1 MPVTEQWT
9 NPDVL
14 RWARE
19 RLNLTVEQVVEES
32 KKLAKRHFAAISEQD
47 LTAWEEGVSEP
58 ELAQLE
64 TLAEIYACP
73 VGYFFLESPPDEPL
87 PVSFRGLT
95 KPPEQLQSLSQ
106 RSLRRFM
113 ELAQW
118 TVETL
123 RQTGQRWQV
132 NIRPAQ
138 VSAQTARA
146 DQLAAEYRQRF
157 GWNAAQRQQLAG
169 KPHEA
174 FKWWR
179 RVIESQGIF
188 CFEMPL
194 DPKET
199 RGAALWL
206 EGYPFILVNHRDIE
220 AAPGRIFTLLHE
232 FAHLISAKEGVV
244 CDFHGAPHDH
254 NPEPFANRLAARIL
268 VTPDE
273 LRKRLRELGEDR
285 GRPDW
290 PDSLIDK
297 LRKPFFA
304 SRDVVTILL
313 QELQLAP
320 LDFYDRKRQQWE
332 TRKPFSRGGKRPPL
346 HEQKLHELGYSLTGV
361 LARSASQ
368 PSFSWVDASSVL
380 GMKVEKAEA
389 FLKWAQ
395 ERAK

>member
-1 MPVTEQWT
+1 MPVIEQWT

-32 KKLAKRHFAAISEQD
+32 KKLRKRHFAAISEQD

-58 ELAQLE
+58 ELAHLE
-64 TLAEIYACP
+64 TLSEIYACP
-73 VGYFFLESPPDEPL
+73 VGYFFLESIPDELL
-87 PVSFRGLT
+87 PVSFRGLA
-95 KPPEQLQSLSQ
+95 KPREQLRSLSQ
-106 RSLRRFM
+106 RTLRRFM

-123 RQTGQRWQV
+123 RQTGQPWQV
-132 NIRPAQ
+132 AVRPAQ
-138 VSAQTARA
+138 VAPSTAKA

-157 GWNAAQRQQLAG
+157 GWTAEQRRRFAG
-169 KPHEA
+169 KPREA

-220 AAPGRIFTLLHE
+220 AAAGRIFTLLHE
-232 FAHLISAKEGVV
+232 FAHLISAKDGIV
-244 CDFHGAPHDH
+244 CDFQGAHHDH
-254 NPEPFANRLAARIL
+254 NPEPFANRFAARML
-268 VTPDE
+268 VTPEE
-273 LRKRLRELGEDR
+273 LRQRLRELGE
-285 GRPDW
+285 GRHRTEW
-290 PDSLIDK
+290 PDSLLEK
-297 LRKPFFA
+297 LRSPFCA
-304 SRDVVTILL
+304 SRDVVAILL

-320 LDFYDRKRQQWE
+320 RDFYDRKRQQWQ
-332 TRKPFSRGGKRPPL
+332 TRKSFGRGGRRPPRN
-346 HEQKLHELGYSLTGV
+346 EQKLQEVGYSLAKV

-368 PSFSWVDASSVL
+368 PAFSWVDASSVL
-380 GMKVEKAEA
+380 GMKVEKTKA
-389 FLKWAQ
+389 FLEWAQ

>member
-32 KKLAKRHFAAISEQD
+32 KKLRKRHFAAISEQD

-64 TLAEIYACP
+64 TLSEIYACP
-73 VGYFFLESPPDEPL
+73 VGYFFLESRPDELL

-123 RQTGQRWQV
+123 RQTGQPWQV
-132 NIRPAQ
+132 GIRPAQ

-157 GWNAAQRQQLAG
+157 GWTAEQRRLFAG
-169 KPHEA
+169 KPREA

-179 RVIESQGIF
+179 HAIESQGIF

-220 AAPGRIFTLLHE
+220 AAAGRIFTLLHE
-232 FAHLISAKEGVV
+232 FAHLISAKDGIV
-244 CDFHGAPHDH
+244 CDFQGAHHDH
-254 NPEPFANRLAARIL
+254 NPEPFANRFAARML
-268 VTPDE
+268 VTPEE
-273 LRKRLRELGEDR
+273 LQKRLQGLGQDR
-285 GRPDW
+285 YQTDW
-290 PDSLIDK
+290 PDSLLDK
-297 LRKPFFA
+297 LRSPFSA

-313 QELQLAP
+313 QELRLAP
-320 LDFYDRKRQQWE
+320 ADLYERKVQQWKS
-332 TRKPFSRGGKRPPL
+332 RKLWGRGKRPPVN
-346 HEQKLHELGYSLTGV
+346 EQKLQEVGYSLANV

-380 GMKVEKAEA
+380 GMKVEKTEA